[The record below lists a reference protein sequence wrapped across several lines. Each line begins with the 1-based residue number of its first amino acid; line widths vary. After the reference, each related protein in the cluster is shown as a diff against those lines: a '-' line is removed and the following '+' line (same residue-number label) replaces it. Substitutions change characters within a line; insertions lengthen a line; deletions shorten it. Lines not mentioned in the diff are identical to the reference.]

1 MDYYKVNFQKMCS
14 SLQKLNVEMARING
28 WVQDKSEAIK
38 EMDIPADVINSVW
51 KTNLQIGIESGK
63 KLLGLPE
70 A

>member
-38 EMDIPADVINSVW
+38 GMDIPADVINSVW

>member
-1 MDYYKVNFQKMCS
+1 MGKKKQGAGKMTKEEIKQKT
-14 SLQKLNVEMARING
+14 SLCFLLNPN
-28 WVQDKSEAIK
+28 
-38 EMDIPADVINSVW
+38 IPEDVINSVW

>member
-1 MDYYKVNFQKMCS
+1 MTKEEIKQKT
-14 SLQKLNVEMARING
+14 SLCFLLNPN
-28 WVQDKSEAIK
+28 
-38 EMDIPADVINSVW
+38 IPEDVINSVW

>member
-1 MDYYKVNFQKMCS
+1 M
-14 SLQKLNVEMARING
+14 QKLNVEMARING